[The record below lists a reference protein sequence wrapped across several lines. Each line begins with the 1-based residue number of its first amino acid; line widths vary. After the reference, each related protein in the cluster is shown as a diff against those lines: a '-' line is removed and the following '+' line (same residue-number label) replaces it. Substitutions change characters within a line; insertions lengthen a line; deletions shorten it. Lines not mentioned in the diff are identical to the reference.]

1 MGIAPFPDDS
11 EGSGSVTARADAP
24 CPATHSSWPL
34 CQRACTNADLSRLYQ
49 HLTEKGK
56 PHKVAVVA
64 VMRKLGIL
72 ANVLVRE
79 DASGR
84 RSAPATI
91 GG

>member
-1 MGIAPFPDDS
+1 MPRNALFMAAMS
-11 EGSGSVTARADAP
+11 ASMY
-24 CPATHSSWPL
+24 
-34 CQRACTNADLSRLYQ
+34 NADLSRLYQ

-64 VMRKLGIL
+64 VMRKLIIR

-79 DASGR
+79 DREWAP
-84 RSAPATI
+84 SAPATI